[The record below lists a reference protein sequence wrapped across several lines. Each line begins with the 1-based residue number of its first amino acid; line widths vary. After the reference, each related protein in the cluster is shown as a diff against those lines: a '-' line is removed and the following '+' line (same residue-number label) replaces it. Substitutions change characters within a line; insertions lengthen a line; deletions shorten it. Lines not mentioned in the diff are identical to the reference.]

1 LMPSDITGTLMPER
15 GPDGQTDLRFRPGP
29 IFHQLLIAD
38 EINRATPK
46 TQAAMLE
53 AMAEYQVTVLG
64 ETHNLRRERSVMLD
78 GAVRKVRPPFMVMAT
93 QNPIDQEGTH
103 DLPEAQSD
111 RFMFKI
117 LMRMPDSAILARIV
131 RKELTGAA
139 SSRSAAE
146 PDPAAVARLQRAA
159 LAVRSLALPGA
170 VLAQILNMV

>member
-1 LMPSDITGTLMPER
+1 MYGMQPTVIALVVALISDGHVLLEGNPGLGKTALVKALSGALGFGEDPETHRPAVGRIQFTPDLMPSDITGTLMPER

-78 GAVRKVRPPFMVMAT
+78 GAVRKVRPPFMVM
-93 QNPIDQEGTH
+93 
-103 DLPEAQSD
+103 
-111 RFMFKI
+111 
-117 LMRMPDSAILARIV
+117 
-131 RKELTGAA
+131 
-139 SSRSAAE
+139 
-146 PDPAAVARLQRAA
+146 
-159 LAVRSLALPGA
+159 
-170 VLAQILNMV
+170 